1 MNTNIKLHQMV
12 VPNNS
17 PRKVV
22 VTNGVVCRFGFTP
35 HVENFSKCVEAFFV
49 RMPKKEDLQRIVE
62 QYNAENG
69 IEDTF
74 NPADYGFKE

>member
-1 MNTNIKLHQMV
+1 MNTNNYHPMV
-12 VPNNS
+12 LPVGA
-17 PRKVV
+17 PRKVIV
-22 VTNGVVCRFGFTP
+22 ANGIVCRFGFKDLG
-35 HVENFSKCVEAFFV
+35 HGFFQCVERFFV